1 MKEFL
6 FTVTD
11 QNGIHARP
19 AGKLVAFLRDYQ
31 CRVTV
36 QANGKEADG
45 RRLLALLALGAVHGT
60 ELRFLLQGED
70 EDECCAAL
78 RDFCREEWK
87 GGASHE

>member
-1 MKEFL
+1 MKEFR
-6 FTVTD
+6 FTVEDTS
-11 QNGIHARP
+11 GMHARP
-19 AGKLVAFLRDYQ
+19 AGKLVSFLRDYR

-70 EDECCAAL
+70 EEACLAAL
-78 RDFCREEWK
+78 QTFCREEWK
-87 GGASHE
+87 GGAAHE